1 MAIDGDGRQILSAEI
16 GRRIRSYRKRAGISG
31 VSLAASAGISQPFLS
46 QLESGQTSVAIAT
59 LYRIAQALGIQPS
72 DLLPAP
78 ATSDM
83 EIVRSAATRSGTR
96 QGQSGIDLATAQFG
110 AGKRVSEL
118 NDWRVPADEVAA
130 DWFSSEGEH
139 ILYVLEGTLRL
150 ESEGTQEILLEEGDA
165 AFYTGRL
172 PHDSRAS
179 GPARIVHI
187 LMDA

>member
-1 MAIDGDGRQILSAEI
+1 MTIDGDGRQILSAEI
-16 GRRIRSYRKRAGISG
+16 GGRIRSYRKRAGISG
-31 VSLAASAGISQPFLS
+31 VSLAAAAGISQPFLS

-59 LYRIAQALGIQPS
+59 LYRIAQALGIHPS

-83 EIVRSAATRSGTR
+83 EIVRSAATRRG
-96 QGQSGIDLATAQFG
+96 QGAVDLATARFG

-150 ESEGTQEILLEEGDA
+150 ESEGTREIVLEEGDA